1 MDKNKEWEGYTL
13 DELRSRQLINL
24 AKIEVCKTMLM
35 SKTQQMSQGKAL
47 YGSIW
52 GKLAR
57 SLDYMDYALLAFK
70 VGKKI
75 YSLIKKK

>member
-52 GKLAR
+52 G
-57 SLDYMDYALLAFK
+57 
-70 VGKKI
+70 
-75 YSLIKKK
+75 